1 MGIKARPRLCVSER
15 VGNIIKVSDGVRR
28 GYQPGTFLDRSPK
41 GASRASRRLRSSRFG
56 FASRRDDLEA
66 GFPVPHSKNI

>member
-41 GASRASRRLRSSRFG
+41 GASRTSRRLRSSRFG